1 MRGYCCIDFEGS
13 MLKQRK
19 RKPTFVQEY
28 AYIEDFTLYQPPKD
42 KKESDENLRGVTEID
57 LNNGAIKNLQI

>member
-1 MRGYCCIDFEGS
+1 